1 MAELHGKALT
11 FDFGGTKLA
20 GAVVD
25 KASGEVCH
33 FMRRETPRNLGSQG
47 SLDVI
52 YALGEE
58 ILKENTGEKVQGIG
72 ISFGGPITRD
82 SRLVIKSQH
91 IAGWEYF
98 PLPEVLSAHFGLPVY
113 MENDANAAALGEWY
127 YGAGERCGSMFYV
140 QVSTGIGSGIV
151 IGGKIYRGMGLAGEF
166 GHLTIED
173 DGLQCACG
181 KRGCLESYSSGWG
194 IASRARG
201 LYAGLKDD
209 SALRQLTAGKP
220 ENVTTEL
227 VFEAYRRGD
236 QSMRELL
243 RSAMASLA
251 RCVADAVCILDPE
264 RVVIGGG
271 IARSRAIMEA
281 EMTPYLEKYLPAFIR
296 PHFDLR
302 FAVLDGYETLCGAAL
317 LTEERFR

>member
-20 GAVVD
+20 GAIVD
-25 KASGEVCH
+25 KTNGDIRYFA
-33 FMRRETPRNLGSQG
+33 RRQTPRSLGSQG

-52 YALGEE
+52 YALGDE
-58 ILKENTGEKVQGIG
+58 ILKKNNGDEVQVIG

-82 SRLVIKSQH
+82 CQMIIKSQH
-91 IAGWEYF
+91 VEGWDYF
-98 PLPEVLSAHFGLPVY
+98 PLPEVLSEHFGLPVF

-127 YGAGERCGSMFYV
+127 FGAGERCDSLFYV
-140 QVSTGIGSGIV
+140 QVSTGIGAGIV
-151 IGGKIYRGMGLAGEF
+151 IDGKIYRGMGMAGEF

-181 KRGCLESYSSGWG
+181 KLGCLESYSSGWG
-194 IASRARG
+194 IASRARNI
-201 LYAGLKDD
+201 YPSLKDG
-209 SALRQLTAGKP
+209 SALRQLTMGKP

-227 VFEAYRRGD
+227 VFEAYRQSD
-236 QSMRELL
+236 QDMRALVH
-243 RSAMASLA
+243 SAMASLA
-251 RCVADAVCILDPE
+251 RCIADTVCILDPE

-271 IARSRAIMEA
+271 VARSRDIMEA
-281 EMTPYLEKYLPAFIR
+281 EIMPYLEKYIPKFIR

-302 FAVLDGYETLCGAAL
+302 FSVLDGNETLCGAAL
-317 LTEERFR
+317 LSEARFR